1 MFQQKPKEQIV
12 VDLDLSEMDLQKK
25 RPLSWM
31 DYDISRGYEVKS
43 LWDFLVGSFHI
54 SFLSW
59 VWIIRKEWN
68 RYLMDLYFFIQYL
81 FVLVFICARFTVSGK
96 PGRDKSVD
104 GKSVD
109 GKSVDGKFGNGES
122 SNGDVDCGYTALI
135 SSAY

>member
-1 MFQQKPKEQIV
+1 
-12 VDLDLSEMDLQKK
+12 
-25 RPLSWM
+25 
-31 DYDISRGYEVKS
+31 
-43 LWDFLVGSFHI
+43 
-54 SFLSW
+54 
-59 VWIIRKEWN
+59 
-68 RYLMDLYFFIQYL
+68 MDLYFFIQYL

-109 GKSVDGKFGNGES
+109 GKFGNGES